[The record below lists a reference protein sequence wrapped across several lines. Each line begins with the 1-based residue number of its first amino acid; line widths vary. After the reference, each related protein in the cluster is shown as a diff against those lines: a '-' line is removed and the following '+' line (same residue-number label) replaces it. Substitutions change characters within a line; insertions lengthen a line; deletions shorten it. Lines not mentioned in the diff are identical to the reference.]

1 MEAHSASSSAY
12 SLSMIAFTS
21 GCLFSTRWVWFS
33 PPHDVEQVDEA
44 VFLDYRAGEY
54 PGFRRKEGV
63 TSVIDLTQSEEAL
76 WSAMRDK
83 FIRKQIRRGESLG
96 ITVREGALADFAP
109 LYASLRTSKR
119 LPVSDLAP
127 VAVVGR
133 ILVAEAPQSGIMSG
147 GLFIGDGTNVRAY
160 ALASKRFTARDGHA
174 RELIGYGNRMVV
186 WEAMKLFKREGYRA
200 LDLGGINPNSGD
212 PEDDSLA
219 EFKEAF
225 GGVRVP
231 YYFYRKTY
239 SSCVRSLRRLRSFLH
254 I

>member
-1 MEAHSASSSAY
+1 
-12 SLSMIAFTS
+12 
-21 GCLFSTRWVWFS
+21 
-33 PPHDVEQVDEA
+33 
-44 VFLDYRAGEY
+44 
-54 PGFRRKEGV
+54 
-63 TSVIDLTQSEEAL
+63 
-76 WSAMRDK
+76 
-83 FIRKQIRRGESLG
+83 
-96 ITVREGALADFAP
+96 
-109 LYASLRTSKR
+109 
-119 LPVSDLAP
+119 VSDLAP

-133 ILVAEAPQSGIMSG
+133 ILIAEAPQSGTISG

-160 ALASKRFTARDGHA
+160 ALASRRFTARDGHA

-239 SSCVRSLRRLRSFLH
+239 SPYVRSLRRLRSFLH